1 MITFSIS
8 QISEYQMEI
17 LTVILLFIL
26 TFCLIFYALCANARR
41 KEIRT
46 ARRVLLVTCH
56 PDDETM
62 FFGPTI
68 LSMTKNPSVSL
79 FLLCMSNG
87 DYRREGHIR
96 KHELYRACQVLGI
109 EEPNIT
115 ILRYDY

>member
-1 MITFSIS
+1 
-8 QISEYQMEI
+8 MEI

-87 DYRREGHIR
+87 REGGHIR
-96 KHELYRACQVLGI
+96 KHELYRACKVLGI

-115 ILRYDY
+115 ILRYENIMLRKKCQIAKCLDN